1 MAAAAVGNEVGRRE
15 RDSLLKRA
23 ALESE
28 AGKDEQ
34 YDDEDEYI
42 VPQKRMKPIR
52 TTSGEY
58 FIVVLLSARVY
69 PKVHVCTHVLRN
81 IIFKTFF
88 FKNSFV

>member
-1 MAAAAVGNEVGRRE
+1 MAAAAVGNEVGRGE
-15 RDSLLKRA
+15 RGSLLKRT

-52 TTSGEY
+52 TTSGGY
-58 FIVVLLSARVY
+58 LIVVHLRF
-69 PKVHVCTHVLRN
+69 KCTCVP
-81 IIFKTFF
+81 
-88 FKNSFV
+88 